1 MLNLL
6 LSIGRYSI
14 LRQVVTAFNRDN
26 LVITQKSP
34 GPGESGLPDEGARQ
48 ILRGVYPE
56 RSECAQDDSQGIC
69 HPERSEGS
77 QANLWVITRDN
88 KRVYLESVVEKE
100 AGGCPSSGS
109 CLPPIVG
116 GTEIAFIILP
126 LV

>member
-26 LVITQKSP
+26 LVITQKYP
-34 GPGESGLPDEGARQ
+34 GPGESGLPDACVRQ

-56 RSECAQDDSQGIC
+56 RSEWAQDDNLPGC

-77 QANLWVITRDN
+77 QANFWVITRDN
-88 KRVYLESVVEKE
+88 KRVYQE
-100 AGGCPSSGS
+100 
-109 CLPPIVG
+109 
-116 GTEIAFIILP
+116 
-126 LV
+126 

>member
-26 LVITQKSP
+26 LVITQKYP
-34 GPGESGLPDEGARQ
+34 GPGESGLPDACVRQ
-48 ILRGVYPE
+48 ILR
-56 RSECAQDDSQGIC
+56 CAQDDKLPGC

-88 KRVYLESVVEKE
+88 KRVYQESVVEKE